1 MFKLRFIHLG
11 EDDDVM
17 ILDPGVGPSLLVA
30 LADLDRQ
37 ICLNCG
43 PDHSLWNDSAFD
55 LNEFRSVMTTVNA
68 CYTRHDPQNTDDD
81 FEIIL
86 EEV

>member
-11 EDDDVM
+11 EDDGVM
-17 ILDPGVGPSLLVA
+17 ILDPGEGPSLLVA
-30 LADLDRQ
+30 LAELDRQ

-43 PDHSLWNDSAFD
+43 PHFSLWNDPAFD

-68 CYTRHDPQNTDDD
+68 YYSRHDPEDPDDD

-86 EEV
+86 EEM

>member
-1 MFKLRFIHLG
+1 MFKLRYIHLG

-17 ILDPGVGPSLLVA
+17 ILDPGVGPSLLIA

-43 PDHSLWNDSAFD
+43 PHFSLWNDTAFD
-55 LNEFRSVMTTVNA
+55 LNEFRSVMTSVNA
-68 CYTRHDPQNTDDD
+68 YYSRRDPEDSDDD
-81 FEIIL
+81 FDIIL
-86 EEV
+86 EEM